1 MHTLV
6 GFLLNMT
13 QFNKPA
19 LSIADHIQIF
29 KDRGLTITDEVSALF
44 CLSLKLAQDDI
55 SALHRLQLRVLRG
68 IPHNAISS
76 LASFMRRCPHKRS
89 RSTLKFFQ

>member
-29 KDRGLTITDEVSALF
+29 KDRGLTITDEVSASF
-44 CLSLKLAQDDI
+44 CIFIITYSFLTS
-55 SALHRLQLRVLRG
+55 
-68 IPHNAISS
+68 PAI
-76 LASFMRRCPHKRS
+76 ASTS
-89 RSTLKFFQ
+89 RHTA